1 MSADRP
7 RLAAGRR
14 FASACV
20 LAPPTLAAVY
30 LGPPFLDLLVTA
42 AAFAMAWEWDRLC
55 GGGRFGTSG
64 WAAVAALAVSGGAA
78 WAGLFAAVPLA
89 LLLGAAAAGAAAAV
103 SRRAYPGWTAAAPVV
118 IGLPCACMVWLRST
132 PEDGLQTTVWLLG
145 TLWVTDLA
153 AFFSG
158 RAIGGPKLAP
168 RLSPRKTWAGLLGGV
183 ACSTLWGGLCGF
195 WFGAGS
201 PGLIAVV
208 GGGAAVVAQTG
219 DLTVSSLK
227 RRFGA
232 KDASNL
238 IPGHGGVLDR
248 LDGMLTA
255 APASVGF
262 VLLSGKG
269 IFV

>member
-7 RLAAGRR
+7 CPAVGRR

-20 LAPPTLAAVY
+20 LVPPTLAAVY
-30 LGPPFLDLLVTA
+30 LGPPFLDLLVAA

-55 GGGRFGTSG
+55 GGGRFGASG
-64 WAAVAALAVSGGAA
+64 WIAAVALAVSGGVA
-78 WAGLFAAVPLA
+78 WAGLFAAVPFA
-89 LLLGAAAAGAAAAV
+89 LLLGAVAAGAAAAA
-103 SRRAYPGWTAAAPVV
+103 SRRAHPGWSAAAPVV
-118 IGLPCACMVWLRST
+118 IGLPCACVVWLRST
-132 PEDGLQTTVWLLG
+132 PVDGLQTAVWLLG

-153 AFFSG
+153 AFYAG
-158 RAIGGPKLAP
+158 RAVGGPKLAP
-168 RLSPRKTWAGLLGGV
+168 RLSPRKTWAGLLGAI
-183 ACSTLWGGLCGF
+183 ACSALWGGFCGF
-195 WFGAGS
+195 WFEAES
-201 PGLIAVV
+201 PDLIAIL
-208 GGGAAVVAQTG
+208 GSGAAIVAQTG
-219 DLTVSSLK
+219 DLAVSSFK

-248 LDGMLTA
+248 LDGMLTV
-255 APASVGF
+255 APASVGV